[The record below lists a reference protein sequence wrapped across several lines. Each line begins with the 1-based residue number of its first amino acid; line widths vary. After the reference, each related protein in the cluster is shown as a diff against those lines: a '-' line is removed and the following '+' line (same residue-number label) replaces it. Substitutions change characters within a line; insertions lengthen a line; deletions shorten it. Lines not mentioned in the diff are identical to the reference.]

1 MINLLTAGL
10 MLGMTAAVSSAT
22 VVHETRIDHHTGPVH
37 VRYNGAVMIE
47 HKQIG
52 TVAPGGRPS
61 TLRCAWQA
69 NMAVTREAK
78 ATPGTLMT
86 RQFVR
91 EDIASGSRAG
101 WCSSNKAA
109 IAKEVAARTT
119 ELDRQII
126 EVAQDD
132 QNVLRSEL
140 DRLHGAVRAG

>member
-1 MINLLTAGL
+1 MTNLLAAGL
-10 MLGMTAAVSSAT
+10 MFGMTVAVSSAT
-22 VVHETRIDHHTGPVH
+22 VAHETRIDHHSGPVD
-37 VRYNGAVMIE
+37 VRYNGAVTID

-52 TVAPGGRPS
+52 SVAPGGRQS

-101 WCSSNKAA
+101 WCTTNKAA
-109 IAKEVAARTT
+109 IAREVAARTGD
-119 ELDRQII
+119 LNQHIV
-126 EVAQDD
+126 EVAQEDHD
-132 QNVLRSEL
+132 VLRSEL
-140 DRLHGAVRAG
+140 DRLHGAVRQG